1 MNIGLQMVNVGASM
15 KNVLTI
21 DAPPQFIQALLTARL
36 QSELQRSSPGKV
48 SDRQI
53 GRDLQLLQRA
63 MEEDGPLGTSLPS
76 RPLHWLSESLSSER
90 TGGNR
95 P

>member
-1 MNIGLQMVNVGASM
+1 MVNVGASM

-21 DAPPQFIQALLTARL
+21 DAPPQLIQALLTARL
-36 QSELQRSSPGKV
+36 QAELQRSSPGKV
-48 SDRQI
+48 SDREI
-53 GRDLQLLQRA
+53 ARDLQLHQRA
-63 MEEDGPLGTSLPS
+63 MQEDDALGASLSARPRPS
-76 RPLHWLSESLSSER
+76 TSLSSER

>member
-21 DAPPQFIQALLTARL
+21 DAPPQLIQALLTARL
-36 QSELQRSSPGKV
+36 QAELQRSSPGKV
-48 SDRQI
+48 SDREI
-53 GRDLQLLQRA
+53 ARDLQLLQRA
-63 MEEDGPLGTSLPS
+63 MQEDDALGTSLSARPRPS
-76 RPLHWLSESLSSER
+76 TSLSSER